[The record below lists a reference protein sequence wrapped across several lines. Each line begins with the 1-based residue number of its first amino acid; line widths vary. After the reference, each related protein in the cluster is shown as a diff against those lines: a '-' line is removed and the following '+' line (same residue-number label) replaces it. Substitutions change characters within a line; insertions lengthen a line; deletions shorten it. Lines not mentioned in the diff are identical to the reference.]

1 MFKELKI
8 MKTNILANNTN
19 MKTYLKYFCAVLLVI
34 GTCAHAWGQA
44 PSLEIL
50 EQVNIDASDFTGY
63 YSPGANTASVGVVS
77 VTTSSCYK
85 NSCSGSPYIR
95 LTSGSTMTLSA
106 SDGVITQVHFSP
118 MTTAGCSGNG
128 MDGKFSANSGSI
140 NQVTWTHA
148 TGVSSVIFTATSTAD
163 FRNFTVTIKHTSG
176 TCPFTFPSSISMTV
190 ASGDV
195 EEETVNITGTT
206 GYSVQTAGLSNYDL
220 GGGSDDSELSNY
232 YGIPTTIS
240 VLGEV
245 PGTYYGTF
253 DVDYQR
259 LTPYSYY
266 SISIPITVTVT
277 GCADISGQ
285 TVTVN
290 TVPAPTYNCST
301 EKWET
306 TVSWNAVPGASRY
319 GLQLQVY
326 DGGWTN
332 SGAAVYVSAPTT
344 SYTYTNL
351 TSGNRYHVGV
361 AAQNQSCVP
370 NTNTS
375 PTTSSEFNTTCPA
388 ITDLS
393 ASLTGVLSTSA
404 NMSWS
409 ATPGVCT
416 TTYSVWVSPNSDY
429 SSPVWTQ
436 TTSTNTSHSLTGLSS
451 NTTYYVKITAFNECG
466 NSQTRAGTFTT
477 SKALEDYRYACIDIE
492 LVHTDAATDD
502 TPIKI
507 TSAAGQSIKGIR
519 TLTLTVDGGT
529 VNAAKNVTLSGTD
542 LLFYKTDGTQ
552 ITGSVLQTDAYG
564 DLAATTIVVA
574 YAPSAYVSESFA
586 TPEIF
591 VNCDGS
597 TIGFSSLVTARC
609 LPDNFV
615 IASKIGNFWYALP
628 ANITSSSSNTSGIPI
643 AVDNVSDPSSATGPA
658 NLLDYGLRNVASS
671 RYAANGSN
679 LVFTERLTPATADN
693 QKTLYNGST
702 TSIQVDAMYKGYH
715 NTNPTKYE
723 WIAATS
729 DLKDYTLTSA
739 SESRTISLNTKGVWG
754 TLNSDKAYS
763 GQVRL
768 LPLTEITDMEVEVME
783 WGTSSMALRFAGDV
797 PDAVDITLGA
807 NSWTNKALTNIT
819 SGGTSDLYSVS
830 GLTLTGDNCTL
841 MTIKDHDNPSV
852 AALIHKPILVNGTD
866 ATSGGYKTA
875 LTDAVCEGCDVV
887 ILNGGKLT
895 ANQTKATH
903 TSFANI
909 YVYPGGKLV
918 LDGYSLGVKQQ
929 VYVRGGYSWLNTSTY
944 ALPEVYLNGNINFN
958 GSNNIIYDYYIHNY
972 QYYQFCLPYT
982 VPLANVTDEAGVDN
996 FPVWVKHYNGAL
1008 RAADASAT
1016 SWDWYNGD
1024 NFNAGIGYIIAARPR
1039 QVGNIA
1045 NRPLSIIRFPLGNTA
1060 FNGSGEEGSPSAS
1073 RSVETTAHGI
1083 DEYAAGTVTAN
1094 NVGWNFV
1101 GNPYM
1106 ATWQAPAGGIG
1117 HRQLVKDPDEEHW
1130 NGSYKWV
1137 DAAAKYITIMSAESG
1152 SDYAQYTSAN
1162 IELSP
1167 FFPFFYQETSAGGTG
1182 TLTFTVGSRQKKVPA
1197 YIRAD
1202 NAPREAFVQIDI
1214 EGFGS
1219 TDQTGLYVSDK
1230 YSNDLDFDDMEKMFG
1245 SSTAKPKIWLMHEST
1260 RMAFEAVTEE
1270 RAAGATPLG
1279 YRAPQEDTYMLAVN
1293 VESSQLEEVK
1303 AVLLTDNV
1311 EGVTDY
1317 DLLLSAYEFTSD
1329 PFTYNDTRFTIRI
1342 VLKDANQGS
1351 MTGLDEVD
1359 VNSEHPQKFLY
1370 RDKIYI
1376 LRGGVIY
1383 DATGKQVQINK

>member
-1 MFKELKI
+1 

-643 AVDNVSDPSSATGPA
+643 AVDNVADPSTATGPA
-658 NLLDYGLRNVASS
+658 DLLDYGLRNVASG

-679 LVFTERLTPATADN
+679 LVFTERLTTATADN

-1094 NVGWNFV
+1094 NVGWNLV

>member
-1 MFKELKI
+1 

-34 GTCAHAWGQA
+34 GSCAHVWGQA
-44 PSLEIL
+44 PSLSITER
-50 EQVNIDASDFTGY
+50 VNIDASDFTGY

-95 LTSGSTMTLSA
+95 LTSGSTMTVSA
-106 SDGVITQVHFSP
+106 LDGVITQVHFSP

-206 GYSVQTAGLSNYDL
+206 GYSVQTAGLSTYDL
-220 GGGSDDSELSNY
+220 GGGDDDSELSSY
-232 YGIPTTIS
+232 YSIPTTIS

-277 GCADISGQ
+277 GCMDISGS

-290 TVPAPTYNCST
+290 AVPTPTYNCST
-301 EKWET
+301 DKWET
-306 TVSWNAVPGASRY
+306 TISWEEVTGASRY
-319 GLQLQVY
+319 GLQLQSY
-326 DGGWTN
+326 SGGWSN
-332 SGAAVYVSAPTT
+332 VGAAVYVSAPTT

-351 TSGNRYHVGV
+351 TGGTRYRVGI

-370 NTNTS
+370 NTATPAAAS
-375 PTTSSEFNTTCPA
+375 GEFTPTCPT

-466 NSQTRAGTFTT
+466 NSQTRTGTFTT

-609 LPDNFV
+609 LPDSFV

-643 AVDNVSDPSSATGPA
+643 AVDNVADPSTATGPA
-658 NLLDYGLRNVASS
+658 DLLDYGLRNVASG

-679 LVFTERLTPATADN
+679 LVFTERLSTATADN

-723 WIAATS
+723 WISATS

-1094 NVGWNFV
+1094 NVGWNLV

-1245 SSTAKPKIWLMHEST
+1245 SSTAKPKVWLMHEST

-1351 MTGLDEVD
+1351 MTGLDDVD

>member
-1 MFKELKI
+1 

-643 AVDNVSDPSSATGPA
+643 AVDNVADPSTATGPA
-658 NLLDYGLRNVASS
+658 DLLDYGLRNVASG

-679 LVFTERLTPATADN
+679 LVFTERLTTATADN

-723 WIAATS
+723 WISATS